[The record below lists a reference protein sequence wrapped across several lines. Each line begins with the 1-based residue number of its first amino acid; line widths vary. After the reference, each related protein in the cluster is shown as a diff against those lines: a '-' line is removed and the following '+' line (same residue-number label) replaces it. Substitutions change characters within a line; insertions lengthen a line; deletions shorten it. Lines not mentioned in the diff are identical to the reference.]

1 MGLTIPPPPAVP
13 NIWLRPNNM
22 RKEADAAKQL
32 LSVPDGDHLTLLNVF
47 NEYQNSAYDPDL
59 ILPVTDENVVIQIYT
74 SAIGPGT
81 TTSRPVPFPK
91 QTTSAPNFSES
102 WSASKS
108 TL

>member
-1 MGLTIPPPPAVP
+1 
-13 NIWLRPNNM
+13 M

-47 NEYQNSAYDPDL
+47 NEYQNSAYCPDL
-59 ILPVTDENVVIQIYT
+59 YSQSPTNIVIQIYT
-74 SAIGPGT
+74 NAIGLGT
-81 TTSRPVPFPK
+81 TISQLVPSLK
-91 QTTSAPNFSES
+91 QIMSAPNFFEL